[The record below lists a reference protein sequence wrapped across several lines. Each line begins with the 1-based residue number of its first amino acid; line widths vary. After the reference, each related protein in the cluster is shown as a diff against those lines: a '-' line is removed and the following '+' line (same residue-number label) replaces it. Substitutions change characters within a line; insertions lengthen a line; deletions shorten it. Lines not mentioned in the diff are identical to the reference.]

1 MTTITITTIN
11 QIALCSNLSLTWF
24 FFSLF
29 FLALV
34 SFWLKLQLDFSY
46 AYYTHLHRPALS
58 LFGRFKP
65 KFKTFCGQTTRAA
78 APILRYS
85 RQLWLKYSAGL
96 LQSIVYR
103 LNTYISICHAHPHA
117 RNMRDNILIPFA
129 KVQ

>member
-24 FFSLF
+24 FFCI

-34 SFWLKLQLDFSY
+34 SFFCFGLNFSLTFPMPI
-46 AYYTHLHRPALS
+46 THLRRPALS

-65 KFKTFCGQTTRAA
+65 KFKTFCGQQDKSSSAHFTIFETTV
-78 APILRYS
+78 
-85 RQLWLKYSAGL
+85 GL
-96 LQSIVYR
+96 LQSNVYR
-103 LNTYISICHAHPHA
+103 LNTYTYCVTICHNHPHA